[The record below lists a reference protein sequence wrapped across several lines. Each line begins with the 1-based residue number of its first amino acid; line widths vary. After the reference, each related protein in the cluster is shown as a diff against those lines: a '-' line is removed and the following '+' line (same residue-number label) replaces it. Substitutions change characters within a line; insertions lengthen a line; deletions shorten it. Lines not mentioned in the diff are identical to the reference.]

1 MLTDHPGLGE
11 EGGWLRIS
19 PPCVETVVVRS
30 RVRALRGD
38 LGLFLCLYPANPV
51 GGQISPQIRNTCR
64 EMSHKHRHSKHT
76 ERYRLSRPQ
85 TCVQMNDICSR
96 YNSPPRLQWSSRALL
111 SGSIL
116 RAVPC
121 WRLTPIVASWVPWWG
136 TRCSSLMVC
145 RGWAMVYRYI
155 KRNY

>member
-64 EMSHKHRHSKHT
+64 EMSHKHRHSKYT
-76 ERYRLSRPQ
+76 ERDRLSRPQ

-96 YNSPPRLQWSSRALL
+96 YICFFFFLGHRVHFSRFSQYSSR
-111 SGSIL
+111 
-116 RAVPC
+116 
-121 WRLTPIVASWVPWWG
+121 VARQISWG
-136 TRCSSLMVC
+136 TSESAPPLNGNFGLCGSRSLVFP
-145 RGWAMVYRYI
+145 W
-155 KRNY
+155 

>member
-1 MLTDHPGLGE
+1 MNNLVGLGGTVLTDHPGLGE

-96 YNSPPRLQWSSRALL
+96 YTHNTSPSAQGPEFERQAGLTLL
-111 SGSIL
+111 SPLLQKQPPLGNRTSGI
-116 RAVPC
+116 RMQNV
-121 WRLTPIVASWVPWWG
+121 
-136 TRCSSLMVC
+136 
-145 RGWAMVYRYI
+145 
-155 KRNY
+155 

>member
-1 MLTDHPGLGE
+1 MITVAVVLTHISNSGATSLYGVELSALNNLVGLGGTVLTDHPGLGE

-96 YNSPPRLQWSSRALL
+96 YNSPPH
-111 SGSIL
+111 
-116 RAVPC
+116 
-121 WRLTPIVASWVPWWG
+121 
-136 TRCSSLMVC
+136 
-145 RGWAMVYRYI
+145 
-155 KRNY
+155 